1 MTAAAAPAQQ
11 IPAWRPWL
19 MWGLGALCFFYGFFQ
34 RFAPSVMGDQLQR
47 ELQLDGLSVGNLSAC
62 YFYTYA
68 GMQIP
73 IGLLVDRY
81 GPRRLMAAGI
91 TICALATVGFAAVHD
106 VYAAYAC
113 RLLVGFGAG
122 FAFVS
127 GMTLAARWFSPTRF
141 AQVVGMTMM
150 AGMAGGALAQ
160 GPLGLAVDAFGWRE
174 SLIASALP
182 GLALALT
189 VWLLVRDRPPGM
201 AGHAPQAGGAR
212 ALWHSLKRVVARRQN
227 LIVCFI
233 GAAMSAPMLAFAGF
247 WGVAWLM
254 QTHGYT
260 RPEAGT
266 MTSILLLGWALGSPA
281 GGWLSDRL
289 GRRKAVLQGGCLLT
303 LATMVP
309 LLYLPLPNWL
319 LAVLFFLTGAGAGT
333 MVVGFAMARFY
344 NPTEETG
351 AALGLVN
358 GAVTATGA
366 IFQPFIGFL
375 LDLGWD
381 GATDKGARLYS
392 PDTFGWAFSCLIV
405 FLLLALLLS
414 LLLREPHPAKTSG

>member
-1 MTAAAAPAQQ
+1 MTATAAAPA
-11 IPAWRPWL
+11 IPTWRPWL

-47 ELQLDGLSVGNLSAC
+47 ELQLDGLSVGNLSAS

-68 GMQIP
+68 AMQIP
-73 IGLLVDRY
+73 IGLLVDRF
-81 GPRRLMAAGI
+81 GPRRLMTLGI
-91 TICALATVGFAAVHD
+91 LICAAATVGFATVHD
-106 VYAAYAC
+106 VSLAYAS

-127 GMTLAARWFSPTRF
+127 GMTLAARWFSPRRF
-141 AQVVGMTMM
+141 GQVVGLTMM
-150 AGMAGGALAQ
+150 AGMAGGAVAQ
-160 GPLGLAVDAFGWRE
+160 GPLGAAVDAFGWRE
-174 SLIASALP
+174 SLIASAVP
-182 GLALALT
+182 GLALAAA

-201 AGHAPQAGGAR
+201 AGHAPAAGGAR
-212 ALWHSLKRVVARRQN
+212 ALWQALKRVASRRQN

-254 QTHGYT
+254 QTHGFT
-260 RPEAGT
+260 RPEAGI
-266 MTSILLLGWALGSPA
+266 MTSLLLLGWALGSPG

-289 GRRKAVLQGGCLLT
+289 GRRKAVLQGGCLVT
-303 LATMVP
+303 LATMIP
-309 LLYLPLPNWL
+309 LLYLDLSDWL

-344 NPTEETG
+344 NPMEETG

-381 GATDKGARLYS
+381 GAADKGARLYG
-392 PDTFGWAFSCLIV
+392 PATFGWAFSCLIG
-405 FLLLALLLS
+405 FLVLALLLS
-414 LLLREPHPAKTSG
+414 LLLKEPRPATSGP